1 MALTERDEE
10 LQMQA
15 TLNRQLKQSL
25 DEATRTPEERDMSAA
40 EFLQARKEQR
50 RKQQEMTSEDS
61 STGQ

>member
-1 MALTERDEE
+1 
-10 LQMQA
+10 MQA

-50 RKQQEMTSEDS
+50 RKQQEMIDENS
-61 STGQ
+61 